1 MTSKDEI
8 TGMSAGDFRNVA
20 YRAILE
26 ECEHIEHIGKY
37 KGNGHHLAQRLAD
50 MVSNELTKEHH
61 TVEKQVVTK
70 HTTKSK

>member
-1 MTSKDEI
+1 MTGKDKLF
-8 TGMSAGDFRNVA
+8 GMSADDFRNVA

-50 MVSNELTKEHH
+50 MVSDELVK
-61 TVEKQVVTK
+61 
-70 HTTKSK
+70 